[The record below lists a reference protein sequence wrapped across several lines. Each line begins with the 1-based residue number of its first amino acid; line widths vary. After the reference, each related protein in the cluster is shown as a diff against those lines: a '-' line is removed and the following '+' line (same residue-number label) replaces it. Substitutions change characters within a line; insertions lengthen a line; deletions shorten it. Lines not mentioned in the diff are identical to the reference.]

1 MRAFVALELPQA
13 FASDIAALSRQL
25 KHAVEGRFLA
35 AETYHLTLAFL
46 GEATE
51 AGIASAIEAIETACT
66 NAAAIPLRS
75 DGLRK
80 FGRASDATLWLGIAA
95 TPDLMR
101 LAETVREE
109 LGARGVDYD
118 DKPFKPHITL
128 ARRVRIPR
136 TDLPTLAFPLNDEAS
151 AVTLFKSALARD
163 GATYKPLYT
172 ARLDAKP
179 S

>member
-25 KHAVEGRFLA
+25 KHAAEGRFLA

-51 AGIASAIEAIETACT
+51 AGIASAIEAIEAACT

-75 DGLRK
+75 DGLGK

-109 LGARGVDYD
+109 LGARGGAYD
-118 DKPFKPHITL
+118 GKPFKPHITL

-136 TDLPTLAFPLNDEAS
+136 TDLPPSPFP
-151 AVTLFKSALARD
+151 
-163 GATYKPLYT
+163 
-172 ARLDAKP
+172 
-179 S
+179 

>member
-1 MRAFVALELPQA
+1 MRVFVALELPQA

-25 KHAVEGRFLA
+25 KYAVEGRFLA

-51 AGIASAIEAIETACT
+51 AGIASAIEAACT

-75 DGLRK
+75 DGLGK

-109 LGARGVDYD
+109 LGARGGAYD
-118 DKPFKPHITL
+118 GKPFKPHITL

-136 TDLPTLAFPLNDEAS
+136 TDLPPLAFPLNDEAS
-151 AVTLFKSALARD
+151 AVTLFKSTLARD

-172 ARLDAKP
+172 ARLEAKP

>member
-1 MRAFVALELPQA
+1 MRAFVALGLPQA

-25 KHAVEGRFLA
+25 KHAAEGRFLA

-51 AGIASAIEAIETACT
+51 AGIASAIEAIEAACT

-75 DGLRK
+75 DGLGK

-109 LGARGVDYD
+109 LGARGVAYD
-118 DKPFKPHITL
+118 GKPFKPHITL

-136 TDLPTLAFPLNDEAS
+136 TDLPPLAFPLNDEAS
-151 AVTLFKSALARD
+151 AVTLFKSTLARD

-172 ARLDAKP
+172 ARLEAKP

>member
-51 AGIASAIEAIETACT
+51 AGIASAIEAIEAACT

-75 DGLRK
+75 DGLGK

-109 LGARGVDYD
+109 LGARGVAYD
-118 DKPFKPHITL
+118 GKPFKPHITL

-136 TDLPTLAFPLNDEAS
+136 TDLPPLAFPLNDEAS
-151 AVTLFKSALARD
+151 AVTLFKSSLARD

-172 ARLDAKP
+172 ARLEAKP

>member
-1 MRAFVALELPQA
+1 MRVFVALELPQA

-25 KHAVEGRFLA
+25 KYAVEGRFLA

-51 AGIASAIEAIETACT
+51 AGIASAIEAACT

-75 DGLRK
+75 DGLGK

-109 LGARGVDYD
+109 LGARGVAYD
-118 DKPFKPHITL
+118 GKPFKPHITL

-136 TDLPTLAFPLNDEAS
+136 TDLPPLAFPLNDEAS
-151 AVTLFKSALARD
+151 AVTLFKSTLARD

-172 ARLDAKP
+172 ARLEAKP

>member
-25 KHAVEGRFLA
+25 KYAVEGRFLA

-51 AGIASAIEAIETACT
+51 AGIASAIEAACT

-75 DGLRK
+75 DGLGK

-95 TPDLMR
+95 TPDLMC

-109 LGARGVDYD
+109 LGAREIAYD
-118 DKPFKPHITL
+118 GKPFKPHITL
-128 ARRVRIPR
+128 ARRARIPR

-151 AVTLFKSALARD
+151 AVTLFKSTLARD